1 MDSNYPSPNNPQAEI
16 ELEPAPKES
25 FIQKKLAEIFSKEDR
40 QLDAEEELMETS
52 SLDEE
57 TLNEKKREIVR
68 AAIQR
73 SQTERMLE
81 VGQVS

>member
-1 MDSNYPSPNNPQAEI
+1 M
-16 ELEPAPKES
+16 
-25 FIQKKLAEIFSKEDR
+25 
-40 QLDAEEELMETS
+40 DAEEELMETS